1 MSKKGKKTTVNNIQN
16 LNLEIDYDKLA
27 DAIIKAQNRAN
38 SEEQPKE
45 KIGLWKTIWHI
56 IINKKE
62 PQKAYTAYLMGSIL
76 SFILNITAILSLLF
90 LAFIIAFIVYLCVHN
105 QMHLVLGVIFG
116 ILYSFAFFIIGLICR
131 ACANEMSQEHNRDYI
146 VAAFS
151 GIIGF
156 AALIVA
162 IVALLK

>member
-1 MSKKGKKTTVNNIQN
+1 MGKKGKKATVNNIQN

-62 PQKAYTAYLMGSIL
+62 PQKAYTAKLMAIIL
-76 SFILNITAILSLLF
+76 TDILNF
-90 LAFIIAFIVYLCVHN
+90 LAFLFL
-105 QMHLVLGVIFG
+105 LVLPLGISLIIYICNHNCTLSIAQIILIFFCVF
-116 ILYSFAFFIIGLICR
+116 LFWVIGLICR

-162 IVALLK
+162 VVALLK